1 MGRFLL
7 RRLVMLV
14 LTLFVVSVIAFLVP
28 YAAPGDPA
36 LTILRSRVADLA
48 TDPDTVAALRAQYG
62 LDRPLVVQYLSWLRG
77 ALSGDL
83 GYSFTSGAPVAMEVG
98 RSILVSLTL
107 ALSALTLALAV
118 ALPLGTLAAMKPSGR
133 VDEIATLLTQV
144 FVAVPEYWLAPMG
157 ILVFTL
163 WLGWLPSA
171 GWHSISSAVLPSL
184 VLSLR
189 PMAYFT
195 RITRAAMIDVLQA
208 PYITAARSRG
218 LSLRETVL
226 RHGIRNGAQPVV
238 TLFALWLAGLLGG
251 SLVIEVIFA
260 IPGMGRL
267 IYEGAVNTDM
277 PMLQAAFIAIVALA
291 VMINTLADLVYALL
305 NPRVRYDRA
314 GA

>member
-14 LTLFVVSVIAFLVP
+14 LTLFVVSVVAFLVP
-28 YAAPGDPA
+28 FAAPGDPA

-48 TDPDTVAALRAQYG
+48 TDPDTVAALRAQHG
-62 LDRPLVVQYLSWLRG
+62 LDRPLVVQYLAWLRG
-77 ALSGDL
+77 ALAGDL
-83 GYSFTSGAPVAMEVG
+83 GYSFTSGAPVAVEVA
-98 RSILVSLTL
+98 RAILVSLSL
-107 ALSALTLALAV
+107 AMSALTLALAV
-118 ALPLGTLAAMKPSGR
+118 ALPLGTIAAMKPGGR
-133 VDEIATLLTQV
+133 VDGLATVLTQT

-171 GWHSISSAVLPSL
+171 GWNSIWSAVLPSL

-218 LSLRETVL
+218 LSLRQTVL

-267 IYEGAVNTDM
+267 VYEGAVNKDM
-277 PMLQAAFIAIVALA
+277 PMLQAAFIATVALA
-291 VMINTLADLVYALL
+291 VVINTLADLVYALL
-305 NPRVRYDRA
+305 NPRVRYDHSGR
-314 GA
+314 

>member
-48 TDPDTVAALRAQYG
+48 ADPVTVAALRAQYG
-62 LDRPLVVQYLSWLRG
+62 LDRPLVVQYLSWLRD

-83 GYSFTSGAPVAMEVG
+83 GYSFTSGAPVAAEVA
-98 RSILVSLTL
+98 RAVLVSLTL
-107 ALSALTLALAV
+107 AMAALALALVV
-118 ALPLGTLAAMKPSGR
+118 ALPLGTIAAMKPGGR
-133 VDEIATLLTQV
+133 VDGFATVLTQT

-171 GWHSISSAVLPSL
+171 GWSSVWSGVLPSL

-267 IYEGAVNTDM
+267 VYEGAVNKDM
-277 PMLQAAFIAIVALA
+277 PMLQAAFIATVALA
-291 VMINTLADLVYALL
+291 VVINTLADLVYALL

-314 GA
+314 GS